1 MTLVEVAGL
10 EVSFGHEPPV
20 VRDISF
26 TIEDGECLALVGES
40 GSGKSVTART
50 LLGLAGERAR
60 VRARTLRVGS
70 ADVRSFSQRD
80 WQRLRGKSVGMVLQ
94 DALVSLDPL
103 RRIEDEVAESIRLH
117 QRDST
122 RTERHRRVLEVLAEV
137 GVPEPELRSQQYP
150 HQLSGGLRQRALI
163 ASAVATRPDLVIAD
177 EPTTALDVIV
187 QHQILRLLEEIKE
200 QGRGLLLISHDLAVV
215 ARLADRIAVMLDG
228 RIVETGPTERIVGSP
243 EHPYT
248 RTLLD
253 IARGRRAQRPPH
265 AGGQTLLDVD
275 AVTKNFGERRA
286 VAGVSL
292 TLRAGETVGLVGESG
307 SGKSTLARMVMG
319 LTEPDEGRIL
329 LRGQPW
335 SGTPERA
342 RRVQRQHIQLIQQD
356 PQAAFDP
363 RHTIG
368 RIIAEALP
376 GQRGARRRAQI
387 TELLATVGLDA
398 HFAHRRPH
406 QLSGGQRQRVAIA
419 RAIAP
424 QPEVLI
430 CDEPVSALDVS
441 VQAQVLDLL
450 SELQQ
455 RLGIALLFITH
466 DLTVVEQISDRLLI
480 MNNGEVVEEGLTTA
494 VFDNPQHPYTNA
506 LLQAAPR
513 LPLLSATASHGGA
526 PEPRAATDSY
536 QEVPAVTDS

>member
-1 MTLVEVAGL
+1 
-10 EVSFGHEPPV
+10 
-20 VRDISF
+20 
-26 TIEDGECLALVGES
+26 
-40 GSGKSVTART
+40 
-50 LLGLAGERAR
+50 
-60 VRARTLRVGS
+60 
-70 ADVRSFSQRD
+70 
-80 WQRLRGKSVGMVLQ
+80 
-94 DALVSLDPL
+94 
-103 RRIEDEVAESIRLH
+103 
-117 QRDST
+117 DST
-122 RTERHRRVLEVLAEV
+122 RAERHQRVLEVLTEV

-177 EPTTALDVIV
+177 EPTTALDVLV

-215 ARLADRIAVMLDG
+215 AKLADRIAVMLDG

-248 RTLLD
+248 RALLD
-253 IARGRRAQRPPH
+253 IARGRRAQRPPYT
-265 AGGQTLLDVD
+265 GGQTLLDVD
-275 AVTKNFGERRA
+275 GVTKDFGERRA

-342 RRVQRQHIQLIQQD
+342 RRAQRRHIQLIQQD

-363 RHTIG
+363 RHTVG

-376 GQRGARRRAQI
+376 GQRGARRRARV
-387 TELLATVGLDA
+387 TDLLATVGLDA
-398 HFAHRRPH
+398 HLARRRPH

-419 RAIAP
+419 RALAP

-441 VQAQVLDLL
+441 VQAQVLGLL

-466 DLTVVEQISDRLLI
+466 DLTVVEQTSDRLLI
-480 MNNGEVVEEGLTTA
+480 MKDGEIVEEGLTKA
-494 VFDNPQHPYTNA
+494 AFEDPQHPYTNA

-513 LPLLSATASHGGA
+513 LPGSPTAPKG
-526 PEPRAATDSY
+526 ELR
-536 QEVPAVTDS
+536 